1 MKQHMVVTNLRMPA
15 DDWMRVKAAAAN
27 AGMSANKYIQYM
39 FDEAT
44 KRDFFGITDL
54 PTLPR
59 KKQDFTNLYGK
70 LLKNLRSENR
80 WMHPKRI
87 KLSTIYDPTNNY
99 FCRYKLFQSAY

>member
-1 MKQHMVVTNLRMPA
+1 MVVTNLRMPA

-59 KKQDFTNLYGK
+59 KKTRFYESLWQIIEKPAKRKPMDA
-70 LLKNLRSENR
+70 SEED
-80 WMHPKRI
+80 KI
-87 KLSTIYDPTNNY
+87 IYDI
-99 FCRYKLFQSAY
+99 